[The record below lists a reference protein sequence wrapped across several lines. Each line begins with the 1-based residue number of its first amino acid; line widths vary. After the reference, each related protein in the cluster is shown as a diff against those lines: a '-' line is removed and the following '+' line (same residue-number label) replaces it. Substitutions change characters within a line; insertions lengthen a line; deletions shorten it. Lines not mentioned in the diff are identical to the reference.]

1 MEIGRVAQIDNA
13 KQNNIEKAQKVST
26 IEEKNK
32 TIQDE
37 EYKKNSNILPDTELN
52 EVIIDN
58 VRFGYNKESKD
69 FFVKITRGDI
79 ENKYPTEDMMKI
91 KAFLIE
97 ELEKSIK
104 NFPSLFVCSAAIRFL
119 ITIVHILVLLF
130 VQSLQVERS
139 FLLNI

>member
-37 EYKKNSNILPDTELN
+37 EYKKNSNILPDTQLN

-69 FFVKITRGDI
+69 FFVKVTRG
-79 ENKYPTEDMMKI
+79 EAEYKYPTEDMMKV
-91 KAFLIE
+91 KAFLLQ
-97 ELEKSIK
+97 ELEKQ
-104 NFPSLFVCSAAIRFL
+104 NR
-119 ITIVHILVLLF
+119 
-130 VQSLQVERS
+130 
-139 FLLNI
+139 

>member
-1 MEIGRVAQIDNA
+1 MEIGRVTQIDNA

-37 EYKKNSNILPDTELN
+37 EYKKNSNILPNTELN

-69 FFVKITRGDI
+69 FFVKVTRG
-79 ENKYPTEDMMKI
+79 EAEYKYPTEDMMKV
-91 KAFLIE
+91 KAFLLQ
-97 ELEKSIK
+97 ELEKQ
-104 NFPSLFVCSAAIRFL
+104 NR
-119 ITIVHILVLLF
+119 
-130 VQSLQVERS
+130 
-139 FLLNI
+139 

>member
-69 FFVKITRGDI
+69 FFVKVTRG
-79 ENKYPTEDMMKI
+79 EAEYKYPTEDMMKV
-91 KAFLIE
+91 KAFFLQ
-97 ELEKSIK
+97 ELEKQ
-104 NFPSLFVCSAAIRFL
+104 NR
-119 ITIVHILVLLF
+119 
-130 VQSLQVERS
+130 
-139 FLLNI
+139 

>member
-26 IEEKNK
+26 VEEKNK

-69 FFVKITRGDI
+69 FFVKVTRG
-79 ENKYPTEDMMKI
+79 EAEYKYPTEDMMKV
-91 KAFLIE
+91 KAFLLQ
-97 ELEKSIK
+97 ELEKQ
-104 NFPSLFVCSAAIRFL
+104 NR
-119 ITIVHILVLLF
+119 
-130 VQSLQVERS
+130 
-139 FLLNI
+139 

>member
-69 FFVKITRGDI
+69 FFVKVTRD
-79 ENKYPTEDMMKI
+79 EAEYKYPTEDMMKV
-91 KAFLIE
+91 KAFLLQ
-97 ELEKSIK
+97 ELEKQ
-104 NFPSLFVCSAAIRFL
+104 NR
-119 ITIVHILVLLF
+119 
-130 VQSLQVERS
+130 
-139 FLLNI
+139 

>member
-58 VRFGYNKESKD
+58 VQFGYNKESKD
-69 FFVKITRGDI
+69 FFVKVTRG
-79 ENKYPTEDMMKI
+79 EAEYKYPTEDMMKV
-91 KAFLIE
+91 KAFLLQ
-97 ELEKSIK
+97 ELEKQ
-104 NFPSLFVCSAAIRFL
+104 NR
-119 ITIVHILVLLF
+119 
-130 VQSLQVERS
+130 
-139 FLLNI
+139 

>member
-32 TIQDE
+32 TIQEE
-37 EYKKNSNILPDTELN
+37 EYKKNSNILPNTELN

-69 FFVKITRGDI
+69 FFVKVTRG
-79 ENKYPTEDMMKI
+79 EAEYKYPTEDMMKV
-91 KAFLIE
+91 KAFLLQ
-97 ELEKSIK
+97 ELEKQ
-104 NFPSLFVCSAAIRFL
+104 NR
-119 ITIVHILVLLF
+119 
-130 VQSLQVERS
+130 
-139 FLLNI
+139 

>member
-13 KQNNIEKAQKVST
+13 KQNNIQKAQKVST

-32 TIQDE
+32 TVQDE

-69 FFVKITRGDI
+69 FFVKVTRG
-79 ENKYPTEDMMKI
+79 EAEYKYPTEDMMKV
-91 KAFLIE
+91 KAFLLQ
-97 ELEKSIK
+97 ELEKQ
-104 NFPSLFVCSAAIRFL
+104 NR
-119 ITIVHILVLLF
+119 
-130 VQSLQVERS
+130 
-139 FLLNI
+139 

>member
-1 MEIGRVAQIDNA
+1 MEIGRIAQIDNA

-69 FFVKITRGDI
+69 FFVKVTRG
-79 ENKYPTEDMMKI
+79 EAEYKYPTEDMMKV
-91 KAFLIE
+91 KAFLLQ
-97 ELEKSIK
+97 ELEKQ
-104 NFPSLFVCSAAIRFL
+104 NR
-119 ITIVHILVLLF
+119 
-130 VQSLQVERS
+130 
-139 FLLNI
+139 

>member
-32 TIQDE
+32 TIQDD

-69 FFVKITRGDI
+69 FFVKVTRG
-79 ENKYPTEDMMKI
+79 EAEYKYPTEDMMKV
-91 KAFLIE
+91 KAFLLQ
-97 ELEKSIK
+97 ELEKQ
-104 NFPSLFVCSAAIRFL
+104 NR
-119 ITIVHILVLLF
+119 
-130 VQSLQVERS
+130 
-139 FLLNI
+139 

>member
-69 FFVKITRGDI
+69 FFVKVTRG
-79 ENKYPTEDMMKI
+79 EAEYKYPTEDMMKI
-91 KAFLIE
+91 KAFLLQ
-97 ELEKSIK
+97 ELEKQ
-104 NFPSLFVCSAAIRFL
+104 NR
-119 ITIVHILVLLF
+119 
-130 VQSLQVERS
+130 
-139 FLLNI
+139 

>member
-37 EYKKNSNILPDTELN
+37 EYKKNSNILPNTELN

-69 FFVKITRGDI
+69 FFVKVTRG
-79 ENKYPTEDMMKI
+79 EAEYKYPTEDMMKV
-91 KAFLIE
+91 KAFLLQ
-97 ELEKSIK
+97 ELEKQ
-104 NFPSLFVCSAAIRFL
+104 NR
-119 ITIVHILVLLF
+119 
-130 VQSLQVERS
+130 
-139 FLLNI
+139 

>member
-58 VRFGYNKESKD
+58 VRFGYNRESKD
-69 FFVKITRGDI
+69 FFVKVTRG
-79 ENKYPTEDMMKI
+79 EAEYKYPTEDMMKV
-91 KAFLIE
+91 KAFLLQ
-97 ELEKSIK
+97 ELEKQ
-104 NFPSLFVCSAAIRFL
+104 NR
-119 ITIVHILVLLF
+119 
-130 VQSLQVERS
+130 
-139 FLLNI
+139 

>member
-1 MEIGRVAQIDNA
+1 MEIGRIAQIDNA

-37 EYKKNSNILPDTELN
+37 EYKKNSNILPNTELN

-69 FFVKITRGDI
+69 FFVKVTRG
-79 ENKYPTEDMMKI
+79 EAEYKYPTEDMMKV
-91 KAFLIE
+91 KAFLLQ
-97 ELEKSIK
+97 ELEKQ
-104 NFPSLFVCSAAIRFL
+104 NR
-119 ITIVHILVLLF
+119 
-130 VQSLQVERS
+130 
-139 FLLNI
+139 

>member
-13 KQNNIEKAQKVST
+13 KQNNIEKTQKVST

-69 FFVKITRGDI
+69 FFVKVTRG
-79 ENKYPTEDMMKI
+79 EAEYKYPTEDMMKV
-91 KAFLIE
+91 KAFLLQ
-97 ELEKSIK
+97 ELEKQ
-104 NFPSLFVCSAAIRFL
+104 NR
-119 ITIVHILVLLF
+119 
-130 VQSLQVERS
+130 
-139 FLLNI
+139 

>member
-37 EYKKNSNILPDTELN
+37 EYKKNSNILPDTQLN

-58 VRFGYNKESKD
+58 VRFGYNK
-69 FFVKITRGDI
+69 
-79 ENKYPTEDMMKI
+79 
-91 KAFLIE
+91 
-97 ELEKSIK
+97 
-104 NFPSLFVCSAAIRFL
+104 
-119 ITIVHILVLLF
+119 
-130 VQSLQVERS
+130 
-139 FLLNI
+139 

>member
-69 FFVKITRGDI
+69 FFVKVTRG
-79 ENKYPTEDMMKI
+79 ESEYKYPTEDMMKV
-91 KAFLIE
+91 KAFLLQ
-97 ELEKSIK
+97 ELEKQ
-104 NFPSLFVCSAAIRFL
+104 NR
-119 ITIVHILVLLF
+119 
-130 VQSLQVERS
+130 
-139 FLLNI
+139 

>member
-37 EYKKNSNILPDTELN
+37 EYKKNSNILPDTQLN

-69 FFVKITRGDI
+69 FFVKVTRGDV
-79 ENKYPTEDMMKI
+79 ELKFPTEDMMRL
-91 KAFLIE
+91 KAYLLE
-97 ELEKSIK
+97 ELEKNNSI
-104 NFPSLFVCSAAIRFL
+104 
-119 ITIVHILVLLF
+119 
-130 VQSLQVERS
+130 
-139 FLLNI
+139 